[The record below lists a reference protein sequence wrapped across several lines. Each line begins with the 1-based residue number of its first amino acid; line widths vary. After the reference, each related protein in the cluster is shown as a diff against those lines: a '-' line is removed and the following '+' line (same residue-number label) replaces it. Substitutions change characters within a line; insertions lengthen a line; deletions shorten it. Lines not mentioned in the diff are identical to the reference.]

1 MDILYPSFKLR
12 KYFKVIFGFRH
23 LRSKVKKYNNK
34 ILYIL
39 MDKKI
44 IKKNGSSKY
53 YYIFLKI
60 TANILKIST
69 TILNFFYIKP
79 YN

>member
-1 MDILYPSFKLR
+1 
-12 KYFKVIFGFRH
+12 
-23 LRSKVKKYNNK
+23 
-34 ILYIL
+34 

-60 TANILKIST
+60 TTNILKIST

>member
-1 MDILYPSFKLR
+1 
-12 KYFKVIFGFRH
+12 
-23 LRSKVKKYNNK
+23 
-34 ILYIL
+34 
-39 MDKKI
+39 MDKKN
-44 IKKNGSSKY
+44 IKKNSSSKY

-69 TILNFFYIKP
+69 KILNFFYVKP

>member
-1 MDILYPSFKLR
+1 MET
-12 KYFKVIFGFRH
+12 
-23 LRSKVKKYNNK
+23 
-34 ILYIL
+34 
-39 MDKKI
+39 KI

-69 TILNFFYIKP
+69 KILNFFYIKP